1 MPLYE
6 YHCSKCDKNF
16 EVLQRFS
23 DAPIATHEECGG
35 RVERVLSAPAFQFKG
50 SGWYVTDYGKG
61 GNKPG
66 TLSDHAAAEKKAG
79 DSEKKS
85 GEADKKST
93 DAKANDSKAS
103 DSKASDSKSSDS
115 KSTETKSESKPES
128 KSESKSDT
136 KPASESKAP
145 AKTD

>member
-23 DAPIATHEECGG
+23 DAPVTTHEECGG
-35 RVERVLSAPAFQFKG
+35 VVERVLSAPAFQFKG

-66 TLSDHAAAEKKAG
+66 TLSDHAAMEKKSNDSEQKSGDSEKKPGDAEKKAG
-79 DSEKKS
+79 
-85 GEADKKST
+85 
-93 DAKANDSKAS
+93 
-103 DSKASDSKSSDS
+103 DSKSSDS
-115 KSTETKSESKPES
+115 KSAETKSESKSESKPES
-128 KSESKSDT
+128 KSEAKSS
-136 KPASESKAP
+136 SESKAP
-145 AKTD
+145 AKSG

>member
-23 DAPIATHEECGG
+23 DAPVTTHEECGG
-35 RVERVLSAPAFQFKG
+35 SVERVLSAPAFQFKG

-66 TLSDHAAAEKKAG
+66 TLSDHAVAEKKSG

-85 GEADKKST
+85 A
-93 DAKANDSKAS
+93 DSKSGDSKPS
-103 DSKASDSKSSDS
+103 DSKPA
-115 KSTETKSESKPES
+115 ETKSES
-128 KSESKSDT
+128 KSESKSEA
-136 KPASESKAP
+136 KPAAESKAS
-145 AKTD
+145 AKSD

>member
-16 EVLQRFS
+16 DVIQKFS
-23 DAPIATHEECGG
+23 DVPLTTHEDCGG
-35 RVERVLSAPAFQFKG
+35 AVERVLSAPAFQFKG

-66 TLSDHAAAEKKAG
+66 TLSDHAAAEKKTGDSGKNSG

-85 GEADKKST
+85 GDLKPA
-93 DAKANDSKAS
+93 
-103 DSKASDSKSSDS
+103 DSKS
-115 KSTETKSESKPES
+115 ES
-128 KSESKSDT
+128 KSESKSDSKSESKSESKT
-136 KPASESKAP
+136 DSKPASESKP
-145 AKTD
+145 AATKSE

>member
-23 DAPIATHEECGG
+23 DAPVTTHEECGG
-35 RVERVLSAPAFQFKG
+35 AVERVLSAPAFQFKG

-66 TLSDHAAAEKKAG
+66 TLSDHAAAEKKSG

-85 GEADKKST
+85 GDSEKKSG
-93 DAKANDSKAS
+93 DSKP
-103 DSKASDSKSSDS
+103 SDSKSG
-115 KSTETKSESKPES
+115 ETKSESKAES
-128 KSESKSDT
+128 KSEA

-145 AKTD
+145 AKSD